1 MRRRA
6 LLLALA
12 MGCVLPAAGAASLPG
27 AWLRVQQELSSPEQ
41 EELADRFVAL
51 EEAAREV
58 DARRLTPYAMA
69 LVEWAR
75 QHPGELGREA
85 LIQARKLDPRLAS
98 PSFLLSR
105 WYAREGSYVRATGA
119 YLAGCFQ
126 LLRNGETRRLTALV
140 GFLWLVVS
148 VGLTAIVL
156 ALVLTAA
163 HLRQLSHDAVE
174 LGLVLFNRVN
184 AIAFAVVVLALPVFA
199 ALGPLWL
206 LAYVFA
212 LTWAYLD
219 RLQLVAAVVCCVLLS
234 LAGPALEI
242 WQQAA
247 LRFPPVTAR
256 VASMLDQRQVEPST
270 LREFADLEVDLKDM
284 ARYQVLLGELLRLH
298 GDAEAAGLAFQR
310 AAVAD
315 PDDPL
320 PLLFL
325 GNQAMEDGDIAR
337 AIQQYAG
344 VIRLDPVNAYA
355 HGNLA
360 FAYDQSYRFQEGDEA
375 RSRARDL
382 AGQRFATL
390 GVGGRNPRVRYPRLG
405 REDVAA
411 LHDVIPPE
419 TRLAA
424 SLESYRP
431 DLASMLLSPLSAVFW
446 VSGLIG
452 AGVLAARSRWR
463 SKAVCCARCG
473 KVFCSRC
480 KSTTESVSY
489 CSQCTSVFLKR
500 DLVSIDQQTN
510 KMAQIRRWETLV
522 AVARRAVA
530 ALAPGALHVLGG
542 RVWAGLGLGFLAWIC
557 VVGAA
562 VVVPRFLPAIEP
574 QASALPVQVLLLAGV
589 AAVWARSV
597 VPVWR
602 WR

>member
-1 MRRRA
+1 MTRAA

-12 MGCVLPAAGAASLPG
+12 MVGAPQMAAAASLPE
-27 AWLRVQQELSSPEQ
+27 AWQRVQQELASPELD
-41 EELADRFVAL
+41 ELGDRFATL

-58 DARRLTPYAMA
+58 DARRLTPYALA

-85 LIQARKLDPRLAS
+85 LIQARKLDSRLAS

-105 WYAREGSYVRATGA
+105 WYWREGSYVSAAGS

-126 LLRNGETRRLTALV
+126 LIRNGESRRLTALV
-140 GFLWLVVS
+140 GLLWLVMS
-148 VGLTAIVL
+148 VGLTAITVAL
-156 ALVLTAA
+156 ALTAV
-163 HLRQLSHDAVE
+163 HLRQLSHDVFE
-174 LGLVLFNRVN
+174 VGLVLFNRAN
-184 AIAFAVVVLALPVFA
+184 AIALTVVVLALPVFA
-199 ALGPLWL
+199 ALGPVWL
-206 LAYVFA
+206 LAYLFA

-219 RLQLVAAVVCCVLLS
+219 RAQLVVAVGCCVLLA

-242 WQQAA
+242 WQQRA
-247 LRFPPVTAR
+247 LRFPPVTDR
-256 VASMLDQRQVEPST
+256 VVAMLEQRQVEPST
-270 LREFADLEVDLKDM
+270 LREFADLELDLKGM
-284 ARYQVLLGELLRLH
+284 ARYQLLLGELLRLH
-298 GDAEAAGLAFQR
+298 GDGEAAGLAFQR

-337 AIQQYAG
+337 AIQQYAA
-344 VIRLDPVNAYA
+344 VIKLDPDNAFAY
-355 HGNLA
+355 GNLA
-360 FAYDQSYRFQEGDEA
+360 FAYDQTYRFQEGDEA
-375 RSRARDL
+375 RDRARDL

-405 REDVAA
+405 RADVHA
-411 LHDVIPPE
+411 LHDLIPPE

-424 SLESYRP
+424 ALGHYRP
-431 DLASMLLSPLSAVFW
+431 DFKSMLLSPLSAVFW
-446 VSGLIG
+446 VSGLVG
-452 AGVLAARSRWR
+452 AGALAVRRRWR
-463 SKAVCCARCG
+463 STAVCCARCG

-480 KSTTESVSY
+480 KSTSESVSY

-500 DLVSIDQQTN
+500 DLVSIDQQAN
-510 KMAQIRRWETLV
+510 KMAEIRRWETLV
-522 AVARRAVA
+522 AVARRVVA
-530 ALAPGALHVLGG
+530 ALAPGTLQVLEGRALV
-542 RVWAGLGLGFLAWIC
+542 GLGLGLLAWLS

-574 QASALPVQVLLLAGV
+574 QASALPVQIVMLAGV